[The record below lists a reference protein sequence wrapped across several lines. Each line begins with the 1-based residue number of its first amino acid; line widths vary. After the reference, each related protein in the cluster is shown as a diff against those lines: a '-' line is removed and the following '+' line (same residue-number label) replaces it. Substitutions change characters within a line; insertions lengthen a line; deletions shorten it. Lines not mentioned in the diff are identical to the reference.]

1 MLRFDY
7 LKAVSI
13 DNACELLSQYS
24 GESRLIAGGT
34 DIMVQIRKD
43 DERLGNM
50 KYIIDIGDVC
60 ELSYVESEGN
70 TILIGA
76 GLTHKEA
83 CSSALLKENVPFL
96 VEAVNSIG
104 SPQIRN
110 RGTFAGNICNASP
123 ASDLIPVLVALDAK
137 LRLKSMSGERVVE
150 IASIFEKPYKTTISP
165 DEMITE
171 ISFKKLP
178 AETGT
183 AFVKLGYRKAVTI
196 ARMNVAVCVT
206 VEDGVI
212 ADARISAG
220 SVMPTPC
227 RITSAEQILKGSRP
241 AENLIES
248 AAKEV
253 SKEMIKRSGYRWST
267 EYKQPVIEVL
277 TKRALKKAL
286 GVE

>member
-7 LKAVSI
+7 LKAVST
-13 DNACELLSQYS
+13 DSACDLLRQYN
-24 GESRLIAGGT
+24 GEARLIAGGT

-43 DERLGNM
+43 DKRLSDM
-50 KYIIDIGDVC
+50 KYVIDIGDIP
-60 ELSYVESEGN
+60 ELSYVEAQGN
-70 TILIGA
+70 TVLIGA

-83 CSSALLKENVPFL
+83 CSSALLKQNVPFL
-96 VEAVNSIG
+96 VEAVSTIG

-137 LRLKSMSGERVVE
+137 LRLKNMSGERVVE
-150 IASIFEKPYKTTISP
+150 IASIFEKPYKTNLSP
-165 DEMITE
+165 DEMIIE
-171 ISFKKLP
+171 ISFEKLLP
-178 AETGT
+178 GTGM
-183 AFVKLGYRKAVTI
+183 AFIKLGYRKAVTI
-196 ARMNVAVCVT
+196 SRMNIAVCVT
-206 VEDGVI
+206 MQDGVI
-212 ADARISAG
+212 ADVRISTG
-220 SVMPTPC
+220 SVMPTPG

-241 AENLIES
+241 AESLIDN